1 MAVTKKQEARALN
14 ADEKELVEK
23 SHHPFL
29 QNVPDEELSHL
40 AKLIRERRKKA
51 KDQAH
56 QRRREMRGKEAAR
69 GAAPSK
75 ADEGSHLKVSVL
87 AMAVRRINT
96 EVERRRRMSA
106 SAELIA
112 NARKALAI
120 KEANEKKGKDFNTRH
135 ALNGMR
141 NIPNEKYDSLVRPA
155 ERGRLRKAASVA
167 QAKKDTRQKEAG

>member
-29 QNVPDEELSHL
+29 QDVPDEELSHL

-56 QRRREMRGKEAAR
+56 QRRREMRGKGAAR
-69 GAAPSK
+69 GTSPSK

-112 NARKALAI
+112 NARKALAT